1 MVDWVAGMGGFLAA
15 AAQEKGCMVKGVFLG
30 GVAMAAALEEGTFAR
45 WHFCLRQPSLQNLPV
60 LMPTSWP
67 VELKAH
73 QFLRDQFE
81 GRNCSCC

>member
-1 MVDWVAGMGGFLAA
+1 MMDWFAGMGDSCCPG
-15 AAQEKGCMVKGVFLG
+15 KGLHGEGGLSVGVL
-30 GVAMAAALEEGTFAR
+30 VAAALGEGTFAA

-67 VELKAH
+67 VESKAY

-81 GRNCSCC
+81 GRNCFCC